1 MKSAYGFWLTAG
13 WAWVASAA
21 PPTPAESPAVT
32 TTPSST
38 ATAAAAATSAANSPA
53 NSPASLMAGVQ
64 ASSSTPPSKPRVARG
79 QVTDRVEL
87 EQTTITG
94 NRELPNV
101 MVIVPW
107 KESGPEEFGKA
118 GTSLLDEALE
128 PLDREEF
135 RRELQYDQALRR
147 KSPSAPAKPVPVSNP
162 TSP

>member
-32 TTPSST
+32 TTPSTT
-38 ATAAAAATSAANSPA
+38 ATAAAAATSAA
-53 NSPASLMAGVQ
+53 GVPS
-64 ASSSTPPSKPRVARG
+64 SSSTPPSKPRVARG

-94 NRELPNV
+94 SRELPNV

-107 KESGPEEFGKA
+107 KESGPDEFGKA

>member
-13 WAWVASAA
+13 WALVASAA

-32 TTPSST
+32 TTPSTT
-38 ATAAAAATSAANSPA
+38 ATAAAAANSPA
-53 NSPASLMAGVQ
+53 NSPASSMAAVP

-107 KESGPEEFGKA
+107 KESGPDEFGKA

-147 KSPSAPAKPVPVSNP
+147 KSPSAPAKPVPVSNS

>member
-13 WAWVASAA
+13 WALVASAA

-32 TTPSST
+32 TTPSTT
-38 ATAAAAATSAANSPA
+38 ATAAAAATSAA
-53 NSPASLMAGVQ
+53 GVP

-107 KESGPEEFGKA
+107 KESGPDEFGKA
-118 GTSLLDEALE
+118 GSSLLDEALE

-147 KSPSAPAKPVPVSNP
+147 KAPSAPAKPVPVSNP

>member
-1 MKSAYGFWLTAG
+1 
-13 WAWVASAA
+13 
-21 PPTPAESPAVT
+21 
-32 TTPSST
+32 
-38 ATAAAAATSAANSPA
+38 
-53 NSPASLMAGVQ
+53 
-64 ASSSTPPSKPRVARG
+64 
-79 QVTDRVEL
+79 
-87 EQTTITG
+87 
-94 NRELPNV
+94 

-147 KSPSAPAKPVPVSNP
+147 KAPSAPAKPVPVSNP

>member
-32 TTPSST
+32 TTPSTT
-38 ATAAAAATSAANSPA
+38 ATAAAAATSAA
-53 NSPASLMAGVQ
+53 GVPS
-64 ASSSTPPSKPRVARG
+64 SSSTPPSKPRVARG

-107 KESGPEEFGKA
+107 KESGPDEFGKA

>member
-21 PPTPAESPAVT
+21 PPIPAESPAVA
-32 TTPSST
+32 TTPSTT
-38 ATAAAAATSAANSPA
+38 ATAAAAANSPATSTATSAA
-53 NSPASLMAGVQ
+53 GVP
-64 ASSSTPPSKPRVARG
+64 ASSSAPPSKPRVARG

-107 KESGPEEFGKA
+107 KESGPDEFGKA

-147 KSPSAPAKPVPVSNP
+147 KAPSAPAKPVPVSNP

>member
-13 WAWVASAA
+13 WALVASAA

-32 TTPSST
+32 TTPSTT
-38 ATAAAAATSAANSPA
+38 ATAAAAATSAA
-53 NSPASLMAGVQ
+53 GVPS
-64 ASSSTPPSKPRVARG
+64 SSSTPPSKPRVARG

-94 NRELPNV
+94 SRELPNV

-107 KESGPEEFGKA
+107 KESGPDEFGKA

>member
-32 TTPSST
+32 TTPSTT
-38 ATAAAAATSAANSPA
+38 ATAAAAATSAA
-53 NSPASLMAGVQ
+53 GVP

-107 KESGPEEFGKA
+107 KESGPDEFGKA

>member
-13 WAWVASAA
+13 WALVASAA

-32 TTPSST
+32 TTPSTT
-38 ATAAAAATSAANSPA
+38 ATAAAEATSAANSPA
-53 NSPASLMAGVQ
+53 SSMAGVQ

>member
-13 WAWVASAA
+13 WALVASAA

-32 TTPSST
+32 TTPSTT
-38 ATAAAAATSAANSPA
+38 ATAAAAATSAA
-53 NSPASLMAGVQ
+53 GVP

-94 NRELPNV
+94 SRELPNV

-107 KESGPEEFGKA
+107 KESGPDEFGKA

>member
-32 TTPSST
+32 TTPSTT
-38 ATAAAAATSAANSPA
+38 ATAAAAATSAA
-53 NSPASLMAGVQ
+53 GVPS
-64 ASSSTPPSKPRVARG
+64 SSSTPPSKPRVARG

-94 NRELPNV
+94 SRELPNV

-107 KESGPEEFGKA
+107 KDSGPDEFGKA

-147 KSPSAPAKPVPVSNP
+147 KAPSAPAKPVPVSNP

>member
-32 TTPSST
+32 TTPSTT
-38 ATAAAAATSAANSPA
+38 ATAAAAATSAA
-53 NSPASLMAGVQ
+53 GVPS
-64 ASSSTPPSKPRVARG
+64 SSSTPPSKPRVARG

-94 NRELPNV
+94 SRELPNV

-107 KESGPEEFGKA
+107 KESGPDEFGKA

-147 KSPSAPAKPVPVSNP
+147 KAPSAPAKPVPVSNP

>member
-53 NSPASLMAGVQ
+53 SSTAGVP

-107 KESGPEEFGKA
+107 KESGPDEFGKA

-147 KSPSAPAKPVPVSNP
+147 KAPSAPAKSVPVSNP

>member
-1 MKSAYGFWLTAG
+1 MKSVYGFWLTAG

-32 TTPSST
+32 TTPSTT
-38 ATAAAAATSAANSPA
+38 ATAAAAATSAA
-53 NSPASLMAGVQ
+53 GVP

-107 KESGPEEFGKA
+107 KESGPDEFGKA